1 MARKAIGGA
10 RRHVILSKP
19 QEQRL
24 LKLASETQI
33 TPSEHIRRAV
43 DSYFRLLDVAKARVK

>member
-1 MARKAIGGA
+1 MARTAIGGA

-19 QEQRL
+19 QENRL
-24 LKLASETQI
+24 LALAKETQI

-43 DSYFRLLDVAKARVK
+43 DSYFRLLDAAKARAR